1 MFVWSVSFG
10 WINFLVLSAW
20 RIQHIVPDYESSIPF
35 PGVNF
40 INFLRPTSN
49 SLHPTPN
56 FWEDFYWRK
65 ILVQGAKVRHRVQN
79 SSWNQSQANSNGKY
93 IKLLFLFKK
102 LLFVSWYLT
111 RYQTKPH
118 WVMLMGI
125 ESHGRSK
132 LVTWYTYHGNHRMP
146 SCKIEQ
152 NSFFE
157 KYKCSFFQKLKFLT
171 NNYI

>member
-1 MFVWSVSFG
+1 MPRRRQH
-10 WINFLVLSAW
+10 LVP
-20 RIQHIVPDYESSIPF
+20 HYESSIPF
-35 PGVNF
+35 PGVDF
-40 INFLRPTSN
+40 IYFLRPTLN
-49 SLHPTPN
+49 SLHPMPN

-102 LLFVSWYLT
+102 LLFVSWNLT